1 MRETKLFGAS
11 TLEEFAVCPYRWF
24 VDHEL
29 KPRRIEPPDE
39 ALTAGGVAHAI
50 LERLYGEQPG
60 GSPRPTEETLG
71 QWNARAA
78 ELIDELGAAELPRE
92 RSDTA
97 ATLRRVEGL
106 VLAFLTDEAAADVP
120 YDPDPELAEAS
131 FGDDDSRPPLKISE
145 TAGLHGQIDR
155 VDIGPQGEALVQ
167 DYKTG
172 AKVDGGKG
180 MLQRGK
186 LQLQLYMLAVRELLN
201 REPSGGI
208 YRPLGGTSDRKPK
221 GLLRKSAL
229 DDLAGLDPRPIDHLG
244 DVDFEEALSAARAR
258 AAEITGE
265 IQAGEIGRRPI
276 DDRCPSYC
284 AYQPICRRER
294 GLPEEEPWSEED
306 EEE

>member
-1 MRETKLFGAS
+1 
-11 TLEEFAVCPYRWF
+11 
-24 VDHEL
+24 
-29 KPRRIEPPDE
+29 
-39 ALTAGGVAHAI
+39 
-50 LERLYGEQPG
+50 
-60 GSPRPTEETLG
+60 
-71 QWNARAA
+71 
-78 ELIDELGAAELPRE
+78 
-92 RSDTA
+92 
-97 ATLRRVEGL
+97 
-106 VLAFLTDEAAADVP
+106 
-120 YDPDPELAEAS
+120 
-131 FGDDDSRPPLKISE
+131 
-145 TAGLHGQIDR
+145 
-155 VDIGPQGEALVQ
+155 
-167 DYKTG
+167 
-172 AKVDGGKG
+172 
-180 MLQRGK
+180 
-186 LQLQLYMLAVRELLN
+186 MLAVRELLN

-229 DDLAGLDPRPIDHLG
+229 DDLAGLDPRPNDHLG